1 MDFHRKTNW
10 MVEVKVIELGMMKES
25 ALSRWLS
32 RAFSIP
38 IIYIE
43 IVAAVMVLVGWVA
56 AQYLKLSSA
65 AELLVWVVPLTVLV
79 TSFIVS
85 FCYATYSLFTMNE
98 ERRVVSENVP
108 ESVRDVPPRI
118 CFLGWEV
125 TEAPPIFTQV
135 GDVQVG
141 ERPWLTRVTFANE
154 PNLPTATSIARG
166 VAGHIE
172 FYDASRDSFLFGMV
186 GQWSSDSAEETDTK
200 TVSKIDIL
208 SNATPYYLNLV
219 LKYDGDN
226 ECYGINNDTAARAP
240 ADGRDEKRE
249 LMQGLYTVKVM
260 VHGTNVT
267 ETFWF
272 GLINRG
278 SGQRVRI
285 LQIST

>member
-1 MDFHRKTNW
+1 MAD
-10 MVEVKVIELGMMKES
+10 VKVIELGAMKES

-32 RAFSIP
+32 RAFSSP
-38 IIYIE
+38 IIHIE

-56 AQYLKLSSA
+56 ARYLKLDGA
-65 AELLVWVVPLTVLV
+65 ADLLIWMVPLTVLV
-79 TSFIVS
+79 TIFIVS
-85 FCYATYSLFTMNE
+85 VCYATYSLFTKNE
-98 ERRVVSENVP
+98 DRRVVSVSIT
-108 ESVRDVPPRI
+108 ESAGDVPPRI
-118 CFLGWEV
+118 RFLGWEI
-125 TEAPPIFTQV
+125 TEAPPLFTQA
-135 GDVQVG
+135 GGAQFG
-141 ERPWLTRVTFANE
+141 ERLWLTRLTFANE
-154 PNLPTATSIARG
+154 PDLPAATSIARG

-172 FYDASRDSFLFGMV
+172 FYDSSRDNFLFGMV
-186 GQWSSDSAEETDTK
+186 GQWSSDSVEETDTK
-200 TVSKIDIL
+200 TVSQIDIL

-249 LMQGLYTVKVM
+249 LGQGLYTVKVM
-260 VHGTNVT
+260 VHGANVT

>member
-1 MDFHRKTNW
+1 
-10 MVEVKVIELGMMKES
+10 MVNVKVIELGAMKES

-32 RAFSIP
+32 RAFSSP

-56 AQYLKLSSA
+56 ARYLKLNGA
-65 AELLVWVVPLTVLV
+65 AELLIWMVPLTVLV

-85 FCYATYSLFTMNE
+85 VCYATYSLFTKNE
-98 ERRVVSENVP
+98 DRRVVSVNIP
-108 ESVRDVPPRI
+108 EPAGDVPPRI
-118 CFLGWEV
+118 RFLGWEV

-135 GDVQVG
+135 GGMQVG

-154 PNLPTATSIARG
+154 PDVPTPISIARG

-172 FYDASRDSFLFGMV
+172 FYDASRDSFIFGMV
-186 GQWSSDSAEETDTK
+186 GQWSSDSAEEEANNK
-200 TVSKIDIL
+200 TVSQIDIL

-219 LKYDGDN
+219 LKYDKDN
-226 ECYGINNDTAARAP
+226 ECYGINNDTVARAP
-240 ADGRDEKRE
+240 ADGRDEKRK
-249 LMQGLYTVKVM
+249 LGQGLYTVKVM
-260 VHGTNVT
+260 VHGANVT

-278 SGQRVRI
+278 SGQRVRM